1 MRMPSGL
8 KTNLLI
14 LLVSA
19 ALWFGAYHLNGW
31 LMSFA
36 VHVPGISLIFL
47 PSGIR
52 LLALMTGGVWAAAG
66 ITLGAFLCMDSEF
79 TRISMMQAATLSLAA
94 GFGGYLSLLAT
105 CRLLGISPHLAN
117 LMPVHLPLMALGTAI
132 GSAALHNALYTLYG
146 MAQWREYIEHVAA
159 MAAGDVIGSLLAI
172 LLLMAG
178 LRLYRKSGFPA

>member
-79 TRISMMQAATLSLAA
+79 ASTSLMQASAISLAA
-94 GFGGYLSLLAT
+94 GFGAYFSLLAT
-105 CRLLGISPHLAN
+105 CRVLGISPHLAN

-132 GSAALHNALYTLYG
+132 GSAALHNVLFSHFG
-146 MAQWREYIEHVAA
+146 MATWRQFIENLAA
-159 MAAGDVIGSLLAI
+159 MAAGDFIGSLLAI
-172 LLLMAG
+172 LLLMGG
-178 LRLYRKSGFPA
+178 LRLYRKTRIPA